1 MARPGVMLYFDM
13 LEPIRVLSDEDKGR
27 LLVAILEYGK
37 EGSLPEFD
45 GMLALAWGFVKPK
58 IDRDL
63 EEYERTVLRRQYATF
78 CRERKKKNEPEI
90 SFEEWLMI
98 TGNQKHHMIS
108 HDINDDQWYPTTTTT
123 TTTATSTTRTTTT
136 TPSTTTNTTT
146 STTTAAAGNT
156 NAGGDDLTAATAANK
171 LKFMYGELGKGV
183 VALTDKQIEEL
194 LELMGIEMFDHYVK
208 RLSSFIIKKNAS
220 ITDHYHTIIN
230 WWEKDSTC

>member
-37 EGSLPEFD
+37 VGALPEFD

-78 CRERKKKNEPEI
+78 CRERKKKNEPEV

-98 TGNQKHHMIS
+98 TGNHNHHVIS
-108 HDINDDQWYPTTTTT
+108 HDTNDDQWYPTTTTT
-123 TTTATSTTRTTTT
+123 TATTATPTI
-136 TPSTTTNTTT
+136 TPTTTTNTTT
-146 STTTAAAGNT
+146 ATTTAAAIT
-156 NAGGDDLTAATAANK
+156 ANAKADKAATAADRK
-171 LKFMYGELGKGV
+171 LKIMNGELGKGV
-183 VALTDKQIEEL
+183 VVLSEFQIDVLLDKL
-194 LELMGIEMFDHYVK
+194 GVDMFDYYVNKLADWIKRNGNPAKSHY
-208 RLSSFIIKKNAS
+208 N
-220 ITDHYHTIIN
+220 TILK
-230 WWEKDSTC
+230 WWTEDCSC

>member
-37 EGSLPEFD
+37 DGVVPEFS
-45 GMLALAWGFVKPK
+45 GMLALAWGFVRPK

-90 SFEEWLMI
+90 SFEEWLII

-108 HDINDDQWYPTTTTT
+108 HDTNDDQWYPTTTTAATAT
-123 TTTATSTTRTTTT
+123 TTPTTPT

-146 STTTAAAGNT
+146 ATTAAAAVTTATGA
-156 NAGGDDLTAATAANK
+156 NAQAAAAADKK
-171 LKFMYGELGKGV
+171 LKFMNGELGKGV
-183 VALTDKQIEEL
+183 VILSDGQVDSL
-194 LELMGIEMFDHYVK
+194 LEIMDIDMFDHYVSK
-208 RLSSFIIKKNAS
+208 LADFIIKNGAKVKS
-220 ITDHYHTIIN
+220 HYSTILR
-230 WWEKDSTC
+230 WWTEDSTC